1 MKVSHRIVNGQH
13 ETIIQLHWYAQAGN
27 YLVEAVG
34 LGNSPEAAE
43 TSARLLLGQAR
54 AQLNTISAEEVA

>member
-13 ETIIQLHWYAQAGN
+13 ETIIQLHWYAQAGTF
-27 YLVEAVG
+27 LVEAVG

-54 AQLNTISAEEVA
+54 AKLNEVTAKETV